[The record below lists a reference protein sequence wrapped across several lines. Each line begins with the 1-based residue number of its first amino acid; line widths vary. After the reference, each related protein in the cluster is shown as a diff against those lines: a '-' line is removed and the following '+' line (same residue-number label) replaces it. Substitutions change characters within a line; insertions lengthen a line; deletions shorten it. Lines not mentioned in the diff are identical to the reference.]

1 MPLRSNFH
9 AFLHRIC
16 EGTDQIRSFFTLF
29 LFLFSISHFSVMAQ
43 SIESDEVDSEGIR
56 TTLGSL
62 EIVRDFKDKVVFNV
76 GLGAI
81 TRYVDEFNFTK
92 TFYYI
97 RVKTVSL
104 SPYEIKKGMILLL
117 KTTNDEVIQLKA
129 VEDFDAVI
137 RDIHDGGGFVYSDYS
152 TVAWY
157 PITEDELY
165 KVCQGIKKIR
175 QEHSRA
181 TFDKEYKKD
190 KIGNVIK
197 LEYAQI
203 KSALKT
209 KKSITDGF

>member
-1 MPLRSNFH
+1 M
-9 AFLHRIC
+9 
-16 EGTDQIRSFFTLF
+16 
-29 LFLFSISHFSVMAQ
+29 
-43 SIESDEVDSEGIR
+43 
-56 TTLGSL
+56 
-62 EIVRDFKDKVVFNV
+62 
-76 GLGAI
+76 
-81 TRYVDEFNFTK
+81 
-92 TFYYI
+92 
-97 RVKTVSL
+97 KTVSL

-137 RDIHDGGGFVYSDYS
+137 RDIHAGGGFVYSDYS

>member
-1 MPLRSNFH
+1 MK
-9 AFLHRIC
+9 
-16 EGTDQIRSFFTLF
+16 RSFFTLF

-76 GLGAI
+76 GLGAT
-81 TRYVDEFNFTK
+81 TRYVDEFDFTK

-197 LEYAQI
+197 LEYDQI